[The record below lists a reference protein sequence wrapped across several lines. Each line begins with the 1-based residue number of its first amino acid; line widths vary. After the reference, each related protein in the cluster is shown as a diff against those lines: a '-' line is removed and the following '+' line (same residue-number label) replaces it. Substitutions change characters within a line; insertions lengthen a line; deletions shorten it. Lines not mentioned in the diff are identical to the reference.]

1 MQTIRKK
8 TFDNPDTSI
17 PKMSNTMVDLED
29 GVFILKQ
36 IAEPGWVWSECVKP
50 KVGTDSCQKR
60 HIGLCVAGR
69 LAVSNVDGSATEI
82 GPGEAYVIEPGH
94 NARVIGEENWE
105 CYEFHPDTAKTYGKN

>member
-1 MQTIRKK
+1 
-8 TFDNPDTSI
+8 
-17 PKMSNTMVDLED
+17 MVDLGD

-60 HIGLCVAGR
+60 HIGLCAAGR
-69 LAVSNVDGSATEI
+69 LSVSNVDGSAMEI

-94 NARVIGEENWE
+94 NAWVLVKKIGNAMNSIRTPRKPMERTN
-105 CYEFHPDTAKTYGKN
+105 H